1 MVRRRDTDDFAAE
14 IESHL
19 TFEAERLEAEGVSA
33 NEARAAAHRAFGNV
47 TLATERYYEGHR
59 WAWWDRLRQD
69 LRHAVRMWRR
79 SPGFTAIA
87 ILTMALGIG
96 ATTAVFSVV
105 DATLLHPLP
114 YPRAQELVSV
124 VDDLPGIGSY
134 DVGLSQPEWLDV
146 QRSGIF
152 DNVAPA
158 WFDENNL
165 TGASRPA
172 QVRLMS
178 VTPNYFAVLGVAPQ
192 LGRTFPADD
201 RSPGYLLEIVISD
214 GLWKRDFGGDRR
226 VVDRSIRLDTDLYRV
241 VGVMPPAFH
250 APGRTVDERNVDV
263 WAATNFY
270 GPPLPYNPSRRGR
283 NLPVVG
289 DVRRS
294 LIMMLG
300 AVGLVLLTGCVNVA
314 NLFLARARARRREFA
329 VRQAIGAGPGRLRGQ
344 LLTESLCLSATGGA
358 VGILILSIARATLM
372 RLIPAGL
379 PRLND
384 ITFNW
389 VVLLFAAGVTLLSG
403 VIFGLAP
410 AMDAGRRDLA
420 RPRRAR
426 ASRTLV
432 IVEMTL
438 SVVLMAAAGLLLRS
452 FHDLLSAPLGFNP
465 DSVTTVRTRLPYPN
479 DTSVDKYRTID
490 QEAPFLREVLG
501 RVRRLS
507 GVEEAALGS
516 SSAIPLDH
524 AHRDMNVMPLL
535 IQGRGID
542 ATQAPLVDGSVV
554 TPEYFPLLRMT
565 LLRGRLF
572 TNFDLESKPA
582 VAVVNDAMARAFW
595 PNADPIGARVKLSSS
610 ATAWTTIVG
619 VVADARTETL
629 TGEDVP
635 QIYACAYQKP
645 AKHLA
650 IFLRGPRDTSSTAE
664 GVRAA
669 VQSVDPSLPVFGAAL
684 LTDTVS
690 ASLDARR
697 FATEMVGVFALTALM
712 LAALGIYGVVSYAV
726 VERTQEIGIR
736 IVLGARQH
744 TIMRLIVGH
753 GLTLTTIGALAGLVF
768 AAIVARL
775 MAVAMPGIR
784 QSDPVMFTAV
794 AATLIAVA
802 CCACYIPARRA
813 LRIDPI
819 AASKGDA
826 R

>member
-14 IESHL
+14 I
-19 TFEAERLEAEGVSA
+19 EAERLEAEGVSA

-178 VTPNYFAVLGVAPQ
+178 VTPNYFAVLGVTPQ

-250 APGRTVDERNVDV
+250 APGRTDDERNVDV

-270 GPPLPYNPSRRGR
+270 GPPLPYNPPRRGR
-283 NLPVVG
+283 NLPGAIARLKPGVSIETAQGQVDALVASLRQQYPADYPVRLGWTIRLVPLKDTVVG

-389 VVLLFAAGVTLLSG
+389 VVLLFAAGATLLSG

-410 AMDAGRRDLA
+410 AMDAG
-420 RPRRAR
+420 
-426 ASRTLV
+426 
-432 IVEMTL
+432 
-438 SVVLMAAAGLLLRS
+438 
-452 FHDLLSAPLGFNP
+452 
-465 DSVTTVRTRLPYPN
+465 
-479 DTSVDKYRTID
+479 
-490 QEAPFLREVLG
+490 
-501 RVRRLS
+501 
-507 GVEEAALGS
+507 
-516 SSAIPLDH
+516 
-524 AHRDMNVMPLL
+524 
-535 IQGRGID
+535 
-542 ATQAPLVDGSVV
+542 
-554 TPEYFPLLRMT
+554 
-565 LLRGRLF
+565 
-572 TNFDLESKPA
+572 
-582 VAVVNDAMARAFW
+582 
-595 PNADPIGARVKLSSS
+595 
-610 ATAWTTIVG
+610 
-619 VVADARTETL
+619 
-629 TGEDVP
+629 
-635 QIYACAYQKP
+635 
-645 AKHLA
+645 
-650 IFLRGPRDTSSTAE
+650 
-664 GVRAA
+664 
-669 VQSVDPSLPVFGAAL
+669 
-684 LTDTVS
+684 
-690 ASLDARR
+690 
-697 FATEMVGVFALTALM
+697 
-712 LAALGIYGVVSYAV
+712 
-726 VERTQEIGIR
+726 
-736 IVLGARQH
+736 
-744 TIMRLIVGH
+744 
-753 GLTLTTIGALAGLVF
+753 
-768 AAIVARL
+768 
-775 MAVAMPGIR
+775 
-784 QSDPVMFTAV
+784 
-794 AATLIAVA
+794 
-802 CCACYIPARRA
+802 
-813 LRIDPI
+813 
-819 AASKGDA
+819 
-826 R
+826 